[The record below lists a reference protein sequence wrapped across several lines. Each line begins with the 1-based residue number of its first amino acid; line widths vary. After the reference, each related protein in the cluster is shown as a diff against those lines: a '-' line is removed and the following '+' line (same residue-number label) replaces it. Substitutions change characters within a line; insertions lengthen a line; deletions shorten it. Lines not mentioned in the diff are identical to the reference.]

1 MIRRPPRSTLFPYTT
16 LFRSL
21 NNHDDNYSAD
31 PTYTL
36 YDDVQI
42 SGGSAVTPDFSLSLA
57 SGSVSPPGSPPA
69 TDTVTVPPTGRA
81 SPRPPPPRR
90 PPAHRPPPRLTPP
103 SAAAP

>member
-21 NNHDDNYSAD
+21 DNHDDNYSAD

-42 SGGSAVTPDFSLSLA
+42 SGGSTVTPDFSLSLV
-57 SGSVSPPGSPPA
+57 SGSVSPPRSA
-69 TDTVTVPPTGRA
+69 TAPDTVTLTPRGGGSPSAPRPPA
-81 SPRPPPPRR
+81 PPPPRAT
-90 PPAHRPPPRLTPP
+90 PAPTP
-103 SAAAP
+103 